1 MTIDSS
7 GANSLAVLAS
17 ASRHFGMGTWVET
30 AAAMIFRAEVKGYEL
45 SEVPSSFAVHRRFP
59 SPAGRR
65 SGPSGW
71 PMHAVFW
78 ANPQNRAP
86 RPPLDSAFEGA
97 IGFGPP
103 VLAFPNSAETEEVCD
118 GGVQADLGGFSHR
131 RAAGHVYRAHR
142 AEVPRA
148 GAEDGAP
155 QDPERQGI

>member
-7 GANSLAVLAS
+7 GANSLAVVALAS
-17 ASRHFGMGTWVET
+17 SISEWDMGRNSGCDDLPGRGQKIRIIRSAVQ
-30 AAAMIFRAEVKGYEL
+30 
-45 SEVPSSFAVHRRFP
+45 FAVHRRFR

-78 ANPQNRAP
+78 ANPRNRAP
-86 RPPLDSAFEGA
+86 RPPLDSTFEGA

-103 VLAFPNSAETEEVCD
+103 VLAFPNSAQTEEVCD

-131 RAAGHVYRAHR
+131 RA
-142 AEVPRA
+142 
-148 GAEDGAP
+148 
-155 QDPERQGI
+155 